1 MAVMKKSLR
10 EQVLLVVLAVGAV
23 AAGVSAIA
31 IVGLFVMAM
40 AGVFAGGS

>member
-1 MAVMKKSLR
+1 MKKRVR
-10 EQVLLVVLAVGAV
+10 EQVLIVVLAVGAV

-40 AGVFAGGS
+40 AGVFGAGS